1 MIFCVSNR
9 VQLNLAD
16 TGTLNPFEDVA
27 EGKYYY
33 EPVLWA
39 YYHNPQIT
47 GGTDENHFSPKK
59 DCTREQIVTFLWKA
73 SGSPE
78 PKTSNNPFNDVKSG
92 KYYFK
97 AVMWAVENN
106 ITGGVSAN
114 QFGVGKTCTRA
125 QIVTFLYEADK
136 LLHVVKD
143 LSVNSYGRLT
153 ITVVNGS
160 GNLTYRFQKLNQI
173 SGAWE
178 TVVTKT
184 SSSRTI
190 TLDSSMG
197 GTFRCVITDAKGYTI
212 TSGTA
217 RAAYG

>member
-47 GGTDENHFSPKK
+47 GGTDATHFSPKK

-73 SGSPE
+73 SGSLE

-106 ITGGVSAN
+106 ITGGVSA
-114 QFGVGKTCTRA
+114 K
-125 QIVTFLYEADK
+125 
-136 LLHVVKD
+136 
-143 LSVNSYGRLT
+143 SS
-153 ITVVNGS
+153 
-160 GNLTYRFQKLNQI
+160 
-173 SGAWE
+173 AW
-178 TVVTKT
+178 
-184 SSSRTI
+184 
-190 TLDSSMG
+190 
-197 GTFRCVITDAKGYTI
+197 AKPAPAPR
-212 TSGTA
+212 S
-217 RAAYG
+217 

>member
-1 MIFCVSNR
+1 M
-9 VQLNLAD
+9 
-16 TGTLNPFEDVA
+16 
-27 EGKYYY
+27 
-33 EPVLWA
+33 WA
-39 YYHNPQIT
+39 VENNIT
-47 GGTDENHFSPKK
+47 GGVSANQFGVGQP
-59 DCTREQIVTFLWKA
+59 CMREQAMTFLWKA

-106 ITGGVSAN
+106 ITGGVSAKK
-114 QFGVGKTCTRA
+114 FGVGKTCTRA

-160 GNLTYRFQKLNQI
+160 GSLTYRFQKLNQT

-184 SSSRTI
+184 SSNRTI

-197 GTFRCVITDAKGYTI
+197 GTFRCVITDANGYTI
-212 TSGTA
+212 TSGTVL
-217 RAAYG
+217 AAYG